1 MLPPGA
7 SPWRPSAFRVWKA
20 ACLLLLVRVC
30 WTLRSQCTTYA
41 LLWCNCSPLRSGWRA
56 QDGDLTCQAGTMARD
71 GQLITTVEGSSSD
84 HSIMRRPHNTGE
96 LDSAKAAWAAL
107 PTTRNKLWPGTRAS
121 DNHGRMQAVGSES
134 EPRCRPATRWPPY
147 SRRRLVS
154 LSGVSGLGASG
165 APMGCASCQLLQ
177 DCRTKGP
184 ARRASPHTLTPQRQ
198 RQRHRTC
205 SQHQFGPVP
214 SILQRRG
221 C

>member
-1 MLPPGA
+1 MLPPDA

-56 QDGDLTCQAGTMARD
+56 QDEDLTCQAGTMARD
-71 GQLITTVEGSSSD
+71 GQLITAVEGSSSD

-121 DNHGRMQAVGSES
+121 DNHGRMQAVRKVSPNQG
-134 EPRCRPATRWPPY
+134 AAPPLGGPPTAGGD
-147 SRRRLVS
+147 SSRLV
-154 LSGVSGLGASG
+154 VCQALGR
-165 APMGCASCQLLQ
+165 QVLRW
-177 DCRTKGP
+177 DVH
-184 ARRASPHTLTPQRQ
+184 RASSSRTAGPRDQHEERAHTL
-198 RQRHRTC
+198 
-205 SQHQFGPVP
+205 
-214 SILQRRG
+214 
-221 C
+221 